1 MSTVDVVTL
10 LCFFFAVL
18 LGLGIIVLM
27 DALHRRSAVRIRQ
40 RLKEITGLSRHVSR
54 QKILQDLERAQT
66 EARRYRRRKAMGTL
80 GYYFNRLDTVGGP
93 KGSRRLFGAALATLL
108 LMLLLLFLGFIPV
121 TWWSV
126 PAALLLAPLAVVVF
140 LYRKLVDRFQ
150 VNFLGQLSDAMDS
163 ITRASQAGIPVVQSI
178 RNVGEHFN
186 APLGPE
192 FRRMGDSLLLGNDI
206 QEVMDDAVL
215 RIELPDFAFFA
226 VCLSLQRDTGGSL
239 VEALDNLSGII
250 RARRDLRLKTK
261 AMTAEGRLSG
271 MILTALPF
279 FIASALF
286 VLNPNY
292 IQVLFETPMGQKLL
306 WVAGIMLS
314 LGVISIRKIASMGG
328 GT

>member
-1 MSTVDVVTL
+1 MSLADIVMIV
-10 LCFFFAVL
+10 CFAFFVL
-18 LGLGIIVLM
+18 LGLAIMILM
-27 DALHRRSAVRIRQ
+27 DVLRRRAGARIRQ
-40 RLKEITGLSRHVSR
+40 RLKDVTGVSRQVSR

-66 EARRYRRRKAMGTL
+66 DARRYRRRKAMGTL
-80 GYYFNRLDTVGGP
+80 GYYFNRLDTVGGRQ
-93 KGSRRLFGAALATLL
+93 GSRVLIGAVLATLAL
-108 LMLLLLFLGFIPV
+108 AILLLLFGVVPIS
-121 TWWSV
+121 WWSV
-126 PAALLLAPLAVVVF
+126 PASLLLAPLAVAII
-140 LYRKLVDRFQ
+140 LYRKQVDRFQ
-150 VNFLGQLSDAMDS
+150 VKFLSQLSDAMDS

-206 QEVMDDAVL
+206 QDVMDDAVL

-271 MILTALPF
+271 MILTVLPF
-279 FIASALF
+279 FISAALF
-286 VLNPNY
+286 ILNPDY
-292 IQVLFETPMGQKLL
+292 ILVLFETSTGQNLL
-306 WVAGIMLS
+306 WVAGIMLT
-314 LGVISIRKIASMGG
+314 LGTLSIRKIASMEV
-328 GT
+328 

>member
-1 MSTVDVVTL
+1 MSPADVVMIA
-10 LCFFFAVL
+10 CFAFFLL
-18 LGLGIIVLM
+18 LGLTVMILM
-27 DALHRRSAVRIRQ
+27 DVLSRRAGTRIRQ
-40 RLKEITGLSRHVSR
+40 RLKDVTGVSRHVSR

-80 GYYFNRLDTVGGP
+80 GYYFNRLDTVGGRQ
-93 KGSRRLFGAALATLL
+93 GSRVLIGAVLATLAL
-108 LMLLLLFLGFIPV
+108 IILLLIFGIIPI

-126 PAALLLAPLAVVVF
+126 PASLLLAPLAVAIL
-140 LYRKLVDRFQ
+140 LYRKQVERFQ
-150 VNFLGQLSDAMDS
+150 VRFLNQLSDAMDM

-206 QEVMDDAVL
+206 QDVVDDAVL

-271 MILTALPF
+271 TILTALPF
-279 FIASALF
+279 FIAGALF
-286 VLNPNY
+286 VLSPDY
-292 IQVLFETPMGQKLL
+292 IGVLFETPTGQKLL
-306 WVAGIMLS
+306 WGAGIMLA
-314 LGVISIRKIASMGG
+314 LGMLSIRKIASMEV
-328 GT
+328 

>member
-1 MSTVDVVTL
+1 MSTVDVVTIICFAFAL
-10 LCFFFAVL
+10 LIGLAV
-18 LGLGIIVLM
+18 IVLM
-27 DALHRRSAVRIRQ
+27 DVLSRRSAVRIRQ
-40 RLKEITGLSRHVSR
+40 KLKEIIGISRHVSR
-54 QKILQDLERAQT
+54 KKVLQDLERAQT

-80 GYYFNRLDTVGGP
+80 GYYFNRIDTVGGAQGGR
-93 KGSRRLFGAALATLL
+93 KLFGAALATLL
-108 LMLLLLFLGFIPV
+108 LMLLSLFLGFIPI
-121 TWWSV
+121 TWWSIPV
-126 PAALLLAPLAVVVF
+126 ALLLAPLAVAVF
-140 LYRKLVDRFQ
+140 LYRKLVERFQ

-215 RIELPDFAFFA
+215 RIELPDFSFFA
-226 VCLSLQRDTGGSL
+226 VCLALQRDTGGSL

-261 AMTAEGRLSG
+261 AMTAEGRLSSI
-271 MILTALPF
+271 ILTALPF
-279 FIASALF
+279 FIAGALF

-292 IQVLFETPMGQKLL
+292 IQVLFETPMGQNLL
-306 WVAGIMLS
+306 WAAGIMLS
-314 LGVISIRKIASMGG
+314 LGVISIRKIASMEV
-328 GT
+328 

>member
-1 MSTVDVVTL
+1 MSPADIVTIA
-10 LCFFFAVL
+10 CFACFLL
-18 LGLGIIVLM
+18 LGLAAMILTDVM
-27 DALHRRSAVRIRQ
+27 SRRAGARIRQ
-40 RLKEITGLSRHVSR
+40 RLKEVTGVSRHVSR
-54 QKILQDLERAQT
+54 KKILQDLERAQA

-80 GYYFNRLDTVGGP
+80 GYYFNRLDTVGGRQ
-93 KGSRRLFGAALATLL
+93 GGRVLAGAVLATLAFTF
-108 LMLLLLFLGFIPV
+108 LLLLFGVIPI
-121 TWWSV
+121 TWWSA
-126 PAALLLAPLAVVVF
+126 PASLLLAPLAVAIF
-140 LYRKLVDRFQ
+140 LYRKQVERFQ
-150 VNFLGQLSDAMDS
+150 VRFLNQLPDAMDM

-206 QEVMDDAVL
+206 QDVVDDAVL

-250 RARRDLRLKTK
+250 RSRRDLRLKTK

-279 FIASALF
+279 FIAGALF
-286 VLNPNY
+286 VLSPDY
-292 IQVLFETPMGQKLL
+292 IGVLFETPTGQKLL
-306 WVAGIMLS
+306 WGAGIMLA
-314 LGVISIRKIASMGG
+314 LGVLSIRKIAGMEV
-328 GT
+328 